1 MKVGIIAKTN
11 QKGQVVIPQK
21 MRKALGIGAGTVL
34 NLILAG
40 RGIYLYPVEEVVTKT
55 EKESSYLKILAR
67 TQGSWKKEDWESL
80 GRRRRKVEL
89 LASKKRKKKW

>member
-21 MRKALGIGAGTVL
+21 MRKALGIEPGTVL
-34 NLILAG
+34 NLVLAG

-55 EKESSYLKILAR
+55 ERENSYLKILER
-67 TQGSWKKEDWESL
+67 TQGSWKKEDWQVL
-80 GRRRRKVEL
+80 RKKRRKIEL
-89 LASKKRKKKW
+89 SASKKRKKKW